1 MKYNSINEITKVS
14 TKIKNYLLENNVYLL
29 SDIDDNIDNIDIS
42 TKSVNNLLDGSVAI

>member
-1 MKYNSINEITKVS
+1 MP
-14 TKIKNYLLENNVYLL
+14 KILQKRYLLENNVYLL